1 MESGTEIHLE
11 YPVSIE
17 AILSVSFNLEGF
29 KSVFEFIIEVL
40 RRHEISL
47 GGAQANERLTKS
59 LSDEMKDM
67 KGKYETLED
76 LLKALQDS
84 QSGLTGRVTALEAAK
99 ELREKFEQNT
109 LENMAKLENESKETK
124 EIISNHSVSLSE
136 MQEKTAKQDISLAEM
151 LEKIAKLE
159 DEVNKNLRILESF
172 KQDLDDMSN
181 KMERNEKHLIDT
193 REKVE
198 GHGGKIVDH
207 EKRLHKLEL
216 DMQQALKAINSLGG
230 EVEQIS
236 KPIEP
241 AVVQEVVVMDNTR
254 VDMLS
259 DDLKQ
264 LSNLLKELDSKI
276 RGFEDG
282 LGKTKTVAER
292 ADVLSKNLESDIKK
306 ILETLRKN
314 ETSHRPEGEVKTRQ
328 ATGASHEEL
337 EQLRKALRALDE
349 TVKGKISSEDM
360 QKMYMELKARVD
372 DHGSRLTALEFSLK
386 QRVLRS
392 ELDELLRN
400 HDGGKQVVKVDDSI
414 DASKLTA
421 LSRRIG
427 TIEDSLKYLV
437 LPEGYD
443 LVMVTNILLKVQQ
456 ESKDH
461 KDKGEKSLKDLWNK
475 FRELEEILAKKAGL
489 DKLKELEEMFLLKLR
504 ELADEFSKRFAD
516 KSETKRALK
525 FLEKLIKDT
534 ESMKIVR
541 DGDDAMLA
549 RKPLGGWSCASCQK
563 DLEKLMGKIA
573 PYQAWNK
580 LPYRDPADRIA
591 RAGPGFSRML
601 ATVQP
606 ELLTGRNKHTPYNA
620 NSPPSNIEEEVPEG
634 RPLPPV
640 KKQGERPFTSL

>member
-40 RRHEISL
+40 RRHELSL
-47 GGAQANERLTKS
+47 NGASANERLTKS

-76 LLKALQDS
+76 LLKAMQAS
-84 QSGLTGRVTALEAAK
+84 QSGLTDRVAALEAAK

-109 LENMAKLENESKETK
+109 LENMTKLENESKESK
-124 EIISNHSVSLSE
+124 NMIAAHDVSLAE
-136 MQEKTAKQDISLAEM
+136 MLEKTAKQDISLAEM
-151 LEKIAKLE
+151 LEKISKLE

-236 KPIEP
+236 KPVEP

-264 LSNLLKELDSKI
+264 LSNLLKELDSKM

-292 ADVLSKNLESDIKK
+292 ADTLSKNLENDIKK

-314 ETSHRPEGEVKTRQ
+314 ETSHRSEGEVKTRQ

-400 HDGGKQVVKVDDSI
+400 HEGGKQVVKVDDSI

-427 TIEDSLKYLV
+427 AIEDSLKFLV
-437 LPEGYD
+437 LPEGFD
-443 LVMVTNILLKVQQ
+443 LVMVTNILFKVQQ

-475 FRELEEILAKKAGL
+475 FRELEESLAKKAGL
-489 DKLKELEEMFLLKLR
+489 DKLKELEEMLLLKLR

-534 ESMKIVR
+534 ESMKVVR

-620 NSPPSNIEEEVPEG
+620 NSPPSNIEEEAPEG

>member
-40 RRHEISL
+40 RRHELSL
-47 GGAQANERLTKS
+47 NGASANERLTKS

-76 LLKALQDS
+76 LLKAMQAS
-84 QSGLTGRVTALEAAK
+84 QSGLTDRVAALEAAK

-109 LENMAKLENESKETK
+109 LENMTKLENESKESK
-124 EIISNHSVSLSE
+124 NMIAAHDVSLAE
-136 MQEKTAKQDISLAEM
+136 MLEKTAKQDISLAEM
-151 LEKIAKLE
+151 LEKISKLE

-236 KPIEP
+236 KPVEP

-264 LSNLLKELDSKI
+264 LSNLLKELDSKM

-292 ADVLSKNLESDIKK
+292 ADTLSKNLENDIKK

-314 ETSHRPEGEVKTRQ
+314 ETSHRSEGEVKTRQ

-400 HDGGKQVVKVDDSI
+400 HEGVKQVVKVDDSI

-427 TIEDSLKYLV
+427 AIEDSLKFLV
-437 LPEGYD
+437 LPEGFD
-443 LVMVTNILLKVQQ
+443 LVMVTNILFKVQQ

-475 FRELEEILAKKAGL
+475 FRELEESLAKKAGL
-489 DKLKELEEMFLLKLR
+489 DKLKELEEMLLLKLR

-534 ESMKIVR
+534 ESMKVVR

-620 NSPPSNIEEEVPEG
+620 NSPPSNIEEEAPEG